1 MIKLT
6 AKWALTRMK
15 VNIRSISFW
24 LMTVMTALALML
36 THRVI
41 GEYSSCTRVLL
52 CVDGTEGDTDFGEWC
67 LDYMTSHT
75 PECFEYETVESA
87 DELIRR
93 VSTGD
98 ESCGI
103 VLGDTDRISI
113 YQTAGSV
120 DGYVVMEI
128 VYPVAAMYRS
138 SGELEEY
145 VRSSY
150 PALSE
155 EVLNKTADSAVSYV
169 ADRYRMHL
177 EELDLELFE
186 IKDMSSE
193 AGDEHTADAS
203 DVRFRQRARS
213 LMMTVSALM
222 LMLIC
227 GMCIYDTYY
236 TDRAFYRSFSLGR
249 RMILACLHVI
259 VTVVMTDVFAAVLMM
274 MLGGGIRF

>member
-1 MIKLT
+1 MIRFTL
-6 AKWALTRMK
+6 KWALTRMK

-67 LDYMTSHT
+67 LDYMTAHT

-120 DGYVVMEI
+120 DGYVVREI

-155 EVLNKTADSAVSYV
+155 EVLNKTADAAVSYV

-193 AGDEHTADAS
+193 VGDEHTADAS

-249 RMILACLHVI
+249 RMILACSHVI
-259 VTVVMTDVFAAVLMM
+259 VTVVMTAVFAAVLMM